1 MRITK
6 LMLVVAMLASTVSL
20 AQDDLYLSPAATK
33 TVDNSL
39 IITPEGKVGIG
50 KADPADALE
59 VNGRIHA
66 KSVKVD
72 LEGWADFVFAAD
84 YDLPSLT
91 AIEAH
96 IKKYGHLQGIP
107 SEAEA
112 LAAGID
118 LGEMNTLLLQ
128 NVEELTLHLIAK
140 DKEVKALEARLARLE
155 EALLNK
161 Q

>member
-39 IITPEGKVGIG
+39 IITPEG

-128 NVEELTLHLIAK
+128 KVEELTLHLIAK